1 MHGQVSMTGPEI
13 DYAAVFAAV
22 PNPLLL
28 LTRDLVILDA
38 NQAYAEITGHQRE
51 ELLGRYLFD
60 VLPRSPVDTD
70 ASGIPNLQ
78 ASLRR
83 VLATGERDTIAL
95 QEYAIEVPGRPG
107 MFEERWWT
115 SVNIPVAGPDGEV
128 ALILHRVD
136 EVTPLVHERERRGLQ
151 GDEPAGALMAME
163 TELYVRARELQKLN
177 ERLRKAH
184 ARERETALALQQA
197 MLPVTRPGQHPGT
210 AVRYLPALGSL
221 NVCGDWYDLV
231 DLDEGRLAVAV
242 GDVVGQGLQAAGV
255 MGQLRS
261 ALSAAIR
268 TVEGPARALE
278 ILGLY
283 ARSVEGALAATAV
296 LTVIDPVSRTITY
309 SCAGHLPPMLAH
321 TDGQVE
327 LLDQATDPPLGSR
340 PVHVPRPQAHTAYT
354 AGDTLVLY
362 TDGLVE
368 RRGEDIDAGLDRLAD
383 SLARNRGLVPDPL
396 ADALLTDLCAT
407 DGTGD
412 DTALVVV
419 RLS

>member
-1 MHGQVSMTGPEI
+1 MSGPGI
-13 DYAAVFAAV
+13 DYAAVFAVA
-22 PNPLLL
+22 PSSLLL
-28 LTRDLVILDA
+28 LTPGLVIIDA
-38 NQAYAEITGHQRE
+38 NQAYASIIGVRRE

-60 VLPRSPVDTD
+60 VLPRNPAEPETP
-70 ASGIPNLQ
+70 GLPNLE

-95 QEYAIEVPGRPG
+95 QEYDVETPGHPG
-107 MFEERWWT
+107 VFEERWWT
-115 SVNIPVAGPDGEV
+115 SVNTPVPGPDGEV
-128 ALILHRVD
+128 ALILHRLE
-136 EVTPLVHERERRGLQ
+136 EVTPLIRERERRRLQ
-151 GDEPAGALMAME
+151 GDEPGVAMMAIE
-163 TELYVRARELQKLN
+163 TELYIRAREVQELN
-177 ERLRKAH
+177 ERLRRAH

-197 MLPVTRPGQHPGT
+197 MLPVSTPGQHPGT
-210 AVRYLPALGSL
+210 AVRYLPAFGSL

-231 DLDEGRLAVAV
+231 DLGEGRLAVAV
-242 GDVVGQGLQAAGV
+242 GDVVGQGLRAAGA

-296 LTVIDPVSRTITY
+296 QTVIDPIARTITY

-321 TDGQVE
+321 TDGTVE

-340 PVHVPRPQAHTAYT
+340 PVHVPRPQVRTTYT
-354 AGDTLVLY
+354 TGDTLVLY

-368 RRGEDIDAGLDRLAD
+368 RRGEDIDVGLGRLAD
-383 SLARNRGLVPDPL
+383 SVVANRGLAPEEL
-396 ADALLTDLCAT
+396 ADALLADLDAT
-407 DGTGD
+407 SGTGD

-419 RLS
+419 SLS